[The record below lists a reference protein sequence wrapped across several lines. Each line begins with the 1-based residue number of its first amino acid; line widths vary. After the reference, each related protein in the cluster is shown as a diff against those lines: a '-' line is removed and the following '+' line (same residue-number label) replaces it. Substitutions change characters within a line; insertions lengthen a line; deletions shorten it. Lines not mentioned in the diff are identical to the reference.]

1 VYPAGLPRLRPTDA
15 QLELVRRRSF
25 PIVGDRG
32 GIWSFVHFDDAASA
46 TVLALE
52 REAPGID
59 NIVDDEPA
67 PVREWLPALAE
78 VIGAKPSRRVRW
90 LARLLAGEA
99 GVVLITEIRGASNAK
114 ARRELGWT
122 LRYPT
127 WRRGFVEGYQR

>member
-1 VYPAGLPRLRPTDA
+1 MYPAGFHGTPDDA

-59 NIVDDEPA
+59 NIVE
-67 PVREWLPALAE
+67 
-78 VIGAKPSRRVRW
+78 IGRAHV
-90 LARLLAGEA
+90 
-99 GVVLITEIRGASNAK
+99 
-114 ARRELGWT
+114 
-122 LRYPT
+122 
-127 WRRGFVEGYQR
+127 